1 MKTMYRVLAVLL
13 CVLLTALPLG
23 AMAGSWATNI
33 SSVMSSFTLNNYS
46 CDSAP

>member
-1 MKTMYRVLAVLL
+1 MKNMNRVLAVLL

-23 AMAGSWATNI
+23 AMAGSRAADI

-46 CDSAP
+46 C